1 MYGYV
6 IAFLMVVAIAAS
18 TYWQGRKDGSA
29 SVQVKWDADII
40 AQRDAAEA
48 NRKAQQQKAAALSR
62 RYEARIATQAT
73 TSREIASQLEI
84 ALGKANLPAACVVG
98 DGVRDIL
105 NAALAGK
112 SASAGELPS
121 GAGTAAATKDGAGR

>member
-1 MYGYV
+1 MYGYLV
-6 IAFLMVVAIAAS
+6 AFLMVVAIAAS

-48 NRKAQQQKAAALSR
+48 DRKAQQQKAAALSR

-84 ALGKANLPAACVVG
+84 AIGKANLPAACVVS
-98 DGVRDIL
+98 DGVL
-105 NAALAGK
+105 NLVNAALAGK
-112 SASAGELPS
+112 SPAAGELPS
-121 GAGTAAATKDGAGR
+121 GAGAAAAAKDGTR